1 MNDDELIAT
10 LRDVLGADGAAPDR
24 AADAAESAFR
34 WAGAEQELAEVVI
47 DSADAPALAGL
58 RGPAP
63 RQLTWRYAD
72 LVIECELAAD
82 LLLAQVDP
90 PAVIGL
96 DLCSPDGDARPL
108 AVDAAG
114 RCQARPPAG
123 PFSLRARRAGQ
134 PDVLTPWLVAS

>member
-1 MNDDELIAT
+1 MNDEDLLAV
-10 LRDVLGADGAAPDR
+10 LRDVLGADDGAPDR
-24 AADAAESAFR
+24 AAGAARSAFR
-34 WAGAEQELAEVVI
+34 WVDADSELAELVT
-47 DSADAPALAGL
+47 DSADAPALAGM

-72 LVIECELAAD
+72 LVIECEVGAD

-90 PAVIGL
+90 PAGL
-96 DLCSPDGDARPL
+96 ELCSPDGGVRAL
-108 AVDAAG
+108 AVDEHG
-114 RCQARPPAG
+114 RCQARPPTG

>member
-1 MNDDELIAT
+1 MDDDEVLAV
-10 LRDVLGADGAAPDR
+10 LRHVVGVDDGAPDR
-24 AADAAESAFR
+24 AADAARSAFR
-34 WAGAEQELAEVVI
+34 WADTDSELAELVT
-47 DSADAPALAGL
+47 DSADTPALAGM

-72 LVIECELAAD
+72 LVIECEVGAD

-90 PAVIGL
+90 LAGL
-96 DLCSPDGDARPL
+96 DLCSPDGSVEPLDVDAR
-108 AVDAAG
+108 G

-134 PDVLTPWLVAS
+134 PDVLTPWLVAC